1 MSETYYEMLE
11 RLSAEKNA
19 DRVNNSS
26 AVHAADFL
34 YVLIANAEK
43 NINIVSKNLH
53 IYTDEWV
60 CKAFKRILDN
70 GITVKILLDG
80 KKEDIDKDNEFLEI
94 AKNSQNC
101 QIKITDE
108 KLSAHIVTRDGI
120 AYRYCADTQQHTA
133 FGSFNA
139 PTTVKNAD
147 EQLFEASYGKQQD
160 F

>member
-11 RLSAEKNA
+11 RLSAEKNS

-53 IYTDEWV
+53 IYTDEWI

-70 GITVKILLDG
+70 GIKVKILLDG
-80 KKEDIDKDNEFLEI
+80 KKEEIDENNEFLEV
-94 AKNSQNC
+94 AKGSKNC

-108 KLSAHIVTRDGI
+108 KLNAHIVTRDGI

-133 FGSFNA
+133 FGSFNQ
-139 PTTVKNAD
+139 PNVVKDAD
-147 EQLFEASYGKQQD
+147 KQLFGVSYGKQQD